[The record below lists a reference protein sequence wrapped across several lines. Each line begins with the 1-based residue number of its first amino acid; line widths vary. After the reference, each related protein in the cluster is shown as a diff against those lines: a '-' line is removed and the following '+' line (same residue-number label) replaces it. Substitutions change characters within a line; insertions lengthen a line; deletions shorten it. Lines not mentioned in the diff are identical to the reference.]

1 MLCRPAQPADAPR
14 MAEIH
19 AHYVRNTAITFVCTP
34 PTAASFAAKLADLSP
49 RYPFLVAEEDGEV
62 IGFAYASPLRPHDAY
77 RWDVE
82 LSLYLAPDRLGRGAG
97 TALMERLLR
106 LLRRQ
111 GFLNAYSCITVP
123 NDRSMALHRR
133 FGFAQVG
140 LFPHAGYKLN
150 AWHGV
155 CWLCKALGGFDGVP
169 PEPTPF
175 SALTES
181 EVSVLLQ

>member
-19 AHYVRNTAITFVCTP
+19 AHYVRATAITFVCTP
-34 PTAASFAAKLADLSP
+34 PTAASFAEKLAELSP
-49 RYPFLVAEEDGEV
+49 RYPFLAAEEDGEV

-97 TALMERLLR
+97 AMLMARLLR
-106 LLRRQ
+106 LLQRQ

-133 FGFAQVG
+133 FGFEQVG
-140 LFPHAGYKLN
+140 LFPNAGYKLN

-155 CWLCKALGGFDGVP
+155 AWLCKALGSFDGMP
-169 PEPTPF
+169 PEPVPF
-175 SALTES
+175 SALPEA
-181 EVSVLLQ
+181 EVAAMMR